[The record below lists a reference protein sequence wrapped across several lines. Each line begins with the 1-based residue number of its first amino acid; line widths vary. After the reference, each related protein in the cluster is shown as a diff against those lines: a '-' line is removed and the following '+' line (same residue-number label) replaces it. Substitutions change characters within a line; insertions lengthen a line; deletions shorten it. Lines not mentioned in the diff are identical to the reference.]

1 MVFCCLDTE
10 EERSTFI
17 EKVYPELRTHC
28 RQHGFELQI
37 HDLHW
42 GLKDDSTEDHS
53 LPSMCLNYLRN
64 CQTSPSG
71 GIVVVSL
78 IPIFLNVTVFIPY
91 VLAMIKAPLPFDT
104 LIIVHL
110 KEM

>member
-10 EERSTFI
+10 AERSTFI

-28 RQHGFELQI
+28 REHGFELQI

-42 GLKDDSTEDHS
+42 GLRDDSSEDHS
-53 LPSMCLNYLRN
+53 LPSMCLNYLRK

-71 GIVVVSL
+71 GIVLVSL
-78 IPIFLNVTVFIPY
+78 YYIFVLYILPI
-91 VLAMIKAPLPFDT
+91 IKVPLPFDT
-104 LIIVHL
+104 RHKYNKNKKTFVFY
-110 KEM
+110 